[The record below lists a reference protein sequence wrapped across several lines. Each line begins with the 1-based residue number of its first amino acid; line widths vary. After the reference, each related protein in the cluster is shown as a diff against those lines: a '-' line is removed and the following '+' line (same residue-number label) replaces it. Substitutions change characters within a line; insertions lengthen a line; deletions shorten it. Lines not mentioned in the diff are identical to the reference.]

1 MMSRKCR
8 PMFRRTCVVLPRS
21 LLFLRWEEVVLRF
34 ALLLLH
40 FALLFSYWLMI
51 LALLVPHCQVG
62 SLPSLL
68 HNAHVVPWFLCE
80 HVCIG
85 LDVRRVRQLQL
96 QVSERPNYSR
106 ALLSIL
112 ESVWRQSTSRLD
124 SHMCSR
130 VPLPW

>member
-1 MMSRKCR
+1 MMSRKCRPMFRRTCVVLVRHLGPHIFLMMSPKCR

-40 FALLFSYWLMI
+40 FALLFSYWLMV

-85 LDVRRVRQLQL
+85 
-96 QVSERPNYSR
+96 
-106 ALLSIL
+106 
-112 ESVWRQSTSRLD
+112 
-124 SHMCSR
+124 
-130 VPLPW
+130 